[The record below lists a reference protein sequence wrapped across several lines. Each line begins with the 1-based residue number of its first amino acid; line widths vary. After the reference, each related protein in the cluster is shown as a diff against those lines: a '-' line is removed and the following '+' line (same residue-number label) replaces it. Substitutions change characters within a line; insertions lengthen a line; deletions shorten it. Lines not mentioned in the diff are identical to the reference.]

1 MIVRIASEGQF
12 LVDDSLAAQLNEFD
26 NQLVQV
32 VERGAESEFATALGQ
47 MLDLVRSRG
56 EALPDDDLHP
66 SDLVLPPPDI
76 DFDEAQ
82 HLFKGDGLIPG

>member
-12 LVDDSLAAQLNEFD
+12 RLDDSLAVQLNDFD

-32 VERGAESEFATALGQ
+32 VDSGSEAQFAPLLAR
-47 MLDLVRSRG
+47 MLDFVRSKG
-56 EALPDDDLHP
+56 QPMADDDL
-66 SDLVLPPPDI
+66 SASQVVLPPPDI

-82 HLFKGDGLIPG
+82 HLFKGDGLIAG